1 MYLYF
6 ISVLTLIFSALFL
19 RLLLS
24 ISKQKWIES
33 ISTTSTI
40 VFLPIITFVITKVI
54 SGNIALSLGMVG
66 ALSIV
71 RFRNPVRSPLELTV
85 YFSSIAMGISA
96 AVNIKWL
103 LFLNFSIILAISI
116 LFLTSF
122 LYKKINKK
130 KFFYTS
136 FYEGNSLSSLEIKS
150 NQIID
155 YLEVSMLLKTKY
167 FSNNLNKYLLI
178 SDNFEELKILTKDLN
193 KDPRVIDYQ
202 LNQ

>member
-6 ISVLTLIFSALFL
+6 ISILTLIFSALFL

-71 RFRNPVRSPLELTV
+71 RFRNPVKSPLELTV
-85 YFSSIAMGISA
+85 YFSSIAMGIAA
-96 AVNIKWL
+96 AVNTKWL
-103 LFLNFSIILAISI
+103 LFLNFSIILAILI

-122 LYKKINKK
+122 LYKKIYKK
-130 KFFYTS
+130 KLFYTS

-150 NQIID
+150 NKTID

-167 FSNNLNKYLLI
+167 FSNNLIKYFLI
-178 SDNFEELKILTKDLN
+178 SDNFEELKTITKDLN

>member
-6 ISVLTLIFSALFL
+6 ISILTLIFSALFL

-103 LFLNFSIILAISI
+103 LFLNSSIILAILI

-122 LYKKINKK
+122 LYKKIYKK
-130 KFFYTS
+130 KLFYTS

-150 NQIID
+150 NKIID

-167 FSNNLNKYLLI
+167 FSNNLIKYLLI